1 MLITIIL
8 DWSGTILIIIAA
20 IILSSKITSHPK
32 NRMWGFIF
40 FLISNMFWIP
50 FAIILQTYGLL
61 ITQVILFFINLRGI
75 FNCIKEVKKDG
86 K

>member
-1 MLITIIL
+1 MLTLIL
-8 DWSGTILIIIAA
+8 DWTGTILIIIAA
-20 IILSSKITSHPK
+20 IILSSKISSNPK
-32 NRMWGFIF
+32 NRRWGFIF

-50 FAIILQTYGLL
+50 FAILLQTYGLL

-75 FNCIKEVKKDG
+75 FNCIKEVKKDE

>member
-1 MLITIIL
+1 MLTIIL
-8 DWSGTILIIIAA
+8 DWTGTILILIAA
-20 IILSSKITSHPK
+20 TILSSKISSKPK

-50 FAIILQTYGLL
+50 FAIILKTYGLL
-61 ITQVILFFINLRGI
+61 ITQIILFFINLCGI

-86 K
+86 N